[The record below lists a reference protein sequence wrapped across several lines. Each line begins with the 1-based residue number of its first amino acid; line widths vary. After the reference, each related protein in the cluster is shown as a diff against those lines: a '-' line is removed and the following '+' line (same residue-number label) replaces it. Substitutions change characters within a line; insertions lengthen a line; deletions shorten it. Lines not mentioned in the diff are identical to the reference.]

1 MSSTRQNE
9 DTKRGAY
16 FTYFY
21 SSILSF
27 WVLWNFKLLLNGRGG
42 GGDRVKETTRTSVY
56 PNAYPIYKKK
66 SDRRLKY
73 IKGIL
78 RATLILWL
86 SISMFIFFYRRPT
99 ISRWLLREFSK
110 LMIWSTVSHKT
121 ISLYSY
127 KEVHVG
133 QYDTDF
139 KTFLLKYIS
148 KTLKSSSAVYGKK

>member
-1 MSSTRQNE
+1 MKTLN
-9 DTKRGAY
+9 AVL
-16 FTYFY
+16 
-21 SSILSF
+21 ILLIFILVYCPSECF
-27 WVLWNFKLLLNGRGG
+27 EISNCCLTEGG

-56 PNAYPIYKKK
+56 PNAYPIFKKK
-66 SDRRLKY
+66 SGRRLKY

-78 RATLILWL
+78 RATLFLWL

-110 LMIWSTVSHKT
+110 LMIWSTVSHMT

-127 KEVHVG
+127 KEVHVS